1 MIKNFKWLLLVSLTF
16 VACNNDDDA
25 VTVID
30 SSDGLPLTSGSA
42 NFSKYV
48 ALGNSLTSGFSDG
61 ALFKKGQEGAYTN
74 ILAQQFKLVG
84 GGEFKIPYANDNV
97 GGLLFGGQVNPA
109 FGPRLYFNGSAP
121 VPVSGASTTEVLNP
135 AIAAAGPYNN
145 TGVPGAKSF
154 HLLSPTYGSAAGLAT
169 GTANPYYVRFAPN
182 GTTSVLAYAM
192 GQAPTFFSLWIGN
205 NDVLGYATSGG
216 DGTNPITPASGA
228 AGVGFDGTYAALVT
242 TLTSTG
248 AKGVVANIP
257 YVTSIPFFKTVP
269 YNPLTASV
277 LGAGNVA
284 VGTATINAL
293 NAQLYGPLKQA
304 LTAFGAPTRIGLLSA
319 TGSNPLLIKDE
330 SLPNLSAQLTAAF
343 TPTLGA
349 QTAAFYGA
357 IFGQARQATATDLV
371 LLTTQSAIGAA
382 PTAANSGLGI
392 APPAPLDKFGI
403 TFPLQDKYVLIPTE
417 IAELKVATDAFNATI
432 KSLAESKG
440 LAFVDANAF
449 LSQIDNGGIVANN
462 FTMTSTFVTG
472 GTFSLDGIHPSPR
485 GYAFI
490 ANKFIEAINAKY
502 GSNLKGV
509 DVGKYPIL
517 YPAVLP

>member
-16 VACNNDDDA
+16 AACNNDDA
-25 VTVID
+25 PVTLIN
-30 SSDGLPLTSGSA
+30 SSDGLPLTAGTA
-42 NFSKYV
+42 NFAKYV

-61 ALFKKGQEGAYTN
+61 ALFKKGQEGSYTN

-84 GGEFKIPYANDNV
+84 GGDFKIPYTNDNI
-97 GGLLFGGQVNPA
+97 GGLLFGGQPNPA

-121 VPVSGASTTEVLNP
+121 VPVSGTPTTEVLNP

-154 HLLSPTYGSAAGLAT
+154 HLLSPTYGDPAGLST

-192 GQAPTFFSLWIGN
+192 SQAPTFFSLWIGN

-216 DGTNPITPASGA
+216 DGTSPITPVNGA

-242 TLTSTG
+242 TLTSSG

-277 LGAGNVA
+277 LGSGNTATGV
-284 VGTATINAL
+284 ATINAL

-304 LTAFGAPTRIGLLSA
+304 LTAFGAGSRINLLST

-330 SLPNLSAQLTAAF
+330 SITNLSAQLTAAF

-357 IFGQARQATATDLV
+357 VFGQARQATATDLV

-382 PTAANSGLGI
+382 PTAANSGLGV

-403 TFPLQDKYVLIPTE
+403 TYPLQDKYILIPTE
-417 IAELKVATDAFNATI
+417 IAELETATKAFNAII
-432 KSLAESKG
+432 KSLADSKG
-440 LAFVDANAF
+440 LAFVDANAIMD
-449 LSQIDNGGIVANN
+449 QIDKGGIVANN
-462 FTMTSTFVTG
+462 FTMLSTFVTG
-472 GTFSLDGIHPSPR
+472 GTFSLDGVHPSPR

-502 GSNLKGV
+502 GSNMKGV
-509 DVGKYPIL
+509 DVGNYAIL